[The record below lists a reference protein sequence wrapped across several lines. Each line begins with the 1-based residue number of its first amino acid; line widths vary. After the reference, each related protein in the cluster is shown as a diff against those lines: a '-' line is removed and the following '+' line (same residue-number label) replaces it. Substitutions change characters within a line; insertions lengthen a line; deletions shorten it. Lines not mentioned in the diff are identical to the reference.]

1 MIHQCREALR
11 TKRPRRRAA
20 AELRAW
26 ALKERSGTHRTDQ
39 PDHQEKADPHRSGDK
54 ALGQTSDASVW
65 AANLGSY
72 QGQEDTATDAWKERA
87 CRLAYLE
94 DTWSGWDSVQV

>member
-11 TKRPRRRAA
+11 TNRPHQRAA

-26 ALKERSGTHRTDQ
+26 ALKEQSDTHGTDQ
-39 PDHQEKADPHRSGDK
+39 PEHHEKADLHHSRGK
-54 ALGQTSDASVW
+54 ALGQTYDASVW

-72 QGQEDTATDAWKERA
+72 QGQGAETQPQMLGKKEHVGRHF
-87 CRLAYLE
+87 
-94 DTWSGWDSVQV
+94 